1 MGSNLLIVL
10 AGSMTSGGVR
20 LGSGGVQTLT
30 IADASAMEELES
42 ILATAPTSSGS
53 AQLIYQSANWST
65 QVTGTKPSYFQVR
78 DWEIE
83 SGYPFMDSDVRGATR
98 VVVLGKTI
106 AQNLFGD
113 EDPVGKIIRI
123 KNSPYL
129 VVGILAKKGQSLD
142 GRDQDDTAIVPITTA
157 QTKLFG
163 SQFKG
168 SVRFIIVEA
177 ASESVMDKAE
187 EEIAQLLRQRHK
199 LRENAEDDF
208 TIRNLTALANTAA
221 ETTKAMSLMLAA
233 IASISLLVG
242 GIGIMNIM
250 LVSVTERTR
259 EIGIRIAIGAK
270 QRHILVQIG
279 DCTDPQVVKALG
291 INNFDLI
298 FVCIGTN
305 FQSSLEITSLV
316 KEMGG
321 KYVISKANR
330 DVHAKFLLRNGAD
343 EVINPDRDMAERVAK
358 KYSANHVLDYVALND
373 DYSIYEINPPEGWVG
388 KSIKENNVRQKYNVN
403 IVTVKEAGKNR
414 VLPLPDYVFKADDAV
429 MVLGLNADVDKL
441 VRKL

>member
-1 MGSNLLIVL
+1 MSLAMLFEAWRAMGANRLRTFLTMLGMVIGVGAVIVMSAIGAGTQAKVKESIASMGSNLLIVL

-30 IADASAMEELES
+30 ISDASAMEELES
-42 ILATAPTSSGS
+42 ISATAPTSSGS

-65 QVTGTKPSYFQVR
+65 QVTGTTPSYFQVR

-113 EDPVGKIIRI
+113 EEAVGKTIRI

-129 VVGILAKKGQSLD
+129 VVGVLSKKGQSLD

-168 SVRFIIVEA
+168 SVRFIMVEA
-177 ASESVMDKAE
+177 VSDKVMDKAE
-187 EEIAQLLRQRHK
+187 QEMAQLLRQRHK
-199 LRENAEDDF
+199 LRESAEDDF
-208 TIRNLTALANTAA
+208 TIRNLTALANTAE

-270 QRHILVQIG
+270 QRHILVQFLLEALMISIIG
-279 DCTDPQVVKALG
+279 CLIGVCVGVGGALLVQKFFS
-291 INNFDLI
+291 ISVAI
-298 FVCIGTN
+298 T
-305 FQSSLEITSLV
+305 QSSIMVSFLVATGVGVFFGFYPARKAANLEPI
-316 KEMGG
+316 E
-321 KYVISKANR
+321 A
-330 DVHAKFLLRNGAD
+330 LR
-343 EVINPDRDMAERVAK
+343 
-358 KYSANHVLDYVALND
+358 Y
-373 DYSIYEINPPEGWVG
+373 
-388 KSIKENNVRQKYNVN
+388 Q
-403 IVTVKEAGKNR
+403 
-414 VLPLPDYVFKADDAV
+414 
-429 MVLGLNADVDKL
+429 
-441 VRKL
+441 

>member
-1 MGSNLLIVL
+1 MSLAMLFEAWRAMGANRLRTFLTMLGMVIGVGAVIVMSAIGAGTQAKVKESIASMGSNLLIVL

-65 QVTGTKPSYFQVR
+65 QVTGTTPSYFQVR

-168 SVRFIIVEA
+168 SVRFIMVEA

-270 QRHILVQIG
+270 QRHILVQFLLEALMISIIG
-279 DCTDPQVVKALG
+279 CLIGVCVGVGGALLVQKFFS
-291 INNFDLI
+291 ISVAI
-298 FVCIGTN
+298 T
-305 FQSSLEITSLV
+305 QSSIMISFLVATGVGVFFGFYPARKAANLEPI
-316 KEMGG
+316 E
-321 KYVISKANR
+321 A
-330 DVHAKFLLRNGAD
+330 LR
-343 EVINPDRDMAERVAK
+343 
-358 KYSANHVLDYVALND
+358 Y
-373 DYSIYEINPPEGWVG
+373 
-388 KSIKENNVRQKYNVN
+388 Q
-403 IVTVKEAGKNR
+403 
-414 VLPLPDYVFKADDAV
+414 
-429 MVLGLNADVDKL
+429 
-441 VRKL
+441 

>member
-1 MGSNLLIVL
+1 MSLAMLFEAWRAMGANRLRTFLTMLGMVIGVGAVIVMSAIGAGTQAKVKESIASMGSNLLIVL

-30 IADASAMEELES
+30 ISDASAMEELES

-65 QVTGTKPSYFQVR
+65 QVTGTTPSYFQVR

-168 SVRFIIVEA
+168 SVRFIMVEA

-270 QRHILVQIG
+270 QRHILVQFLLEALMISIIG
-279 DCTDPQVVKALG
+279 CLIGVCVGVGGALLVQKFFS
-291 INNFDLI
+291 ISVAI
-298 FVCIGTN
+298 T
-305 FQSSLEITSLV
+305 QSSIWES
-316 KEMGG
+316 
-321 KYVISKANR
+321 
-330 DVHAKFLLRNGAD
+330 FLDFILR
-343 EVINPDRDMAERVAK
+343 EK
-358 KYSANHVLDYVALND
+358 
-373 DYSIYEINPPEGWVG
+373 
-388 KSIKENNVRQKYNVN
+388 RQ
-403 IVTVKEAGKNR
+403 T
-414 VLPLPDYVFKADDAV
+414 
-429 MVLGLNADVDKL
+429 
-441 VRKL
+441 

>member
-1 MGSNLLIVL
+1 MSLSMLFEAWRAMGANRLRTFLTMLGMVIGVGAVIVMSAIGAGTQAKVKESIASMGSNLLIVL

-42 ILATAPTSSGS
+42 ISATAPTSSGS

-65 QVTGTKPSYFQVR
+65 QVTGTTPSYFQVR

-113 EDPVGKIIRI
+113 EEAVGKTIRI

-129 VVGILAKKGQSLD
+129 VVGVLSKKGQSLD

-168 SVRFIIVEA
+168 SVRFIMVEA
-177 ASESVMDKAE
+177 VSDKVMDKAE
-187 EEIAQLLRQRHK
+187 QEMAQLLRQRHK
-199 LRENAEDDF
+199 LRESAEDDF
-208 TIRNLTALANTAA
+208 TIRNLTALANTAE

-270 QRHILVQIG
+270 QRHILVQFLLEALMISIIG
-279 DCTDPQVVKALG
+279 CLIGVCVGVGGALLVQKFFS
-291 INNFDLI
+291 ISVAI
-298 FVCIGTN
+298 T
-305 FQSSLEITSLV
+305 QSSIMVSFLVATGVGVFFGFYPARKAANLEPI
-316 KEMGG
+316 E
-321 KYVISKANR
+321 A
-330 DVHAKFLLRNGAD
+330 LR
-343 EVINPDRDMAERVAK
+343 
-358 KYSANHVLDYVALND
+358 Y
-373 DYSIYEINPPEGWVG
+373 
-388 KSIKENNVRQKYNVN
+388 Q
-403 IVTVKEAGKNR
+403 
-414 VLPLPDYVFKADDAV
+414 
-429 MVLGLNADVDKL
+429 
-441 VRKL
+441 